1 MKDYNL
7 NIDYQQ
13 EVNDI
18 VACAIDELTDRIENV
33 DQYLDRDCENVP
45 EEVKQNIKGILH
57 GIIKI
62 YNN

>member
-33 DQYLDRDCENVP
+33 EQYLENEGQNVP